1 MKFGC
6 HIFSCMLFIFLMN
19 ISANAASDLNL
30 QYINE
35 ENANVALYEQVN
47 PAIVSIDANIQVGQS
62 SGTGFII
69 DTKGII
75 VTSSH
80 VVDNAEEVDVTTF
93 SGQVYKGKVISA
105 AKENQDLALV
115 KIEPK
120 ERLAALKLAD
130 FDKIKVGQK
139 VVAIGNPF
147 GFRGTMTVGIVSRID
162 YTKNKIQTDAA
173 INPGSSGGPLINGK
187 GEVIGISQSIYNPD
201 NDQSNIGIG
210 FAVPVNEV
218 KKFLSLAKSDKKF

>member
-6 HIFSCMLFIFLMN
+6 HIFSCLLFVCLMN
-19 ISANAASDLNL
+19 ISANAASDVSL
-30 QYINE
+30 QYLNE
-35 ENANVALYEQVN
+35 ENANVALYEKVN
-47 PAIVSIDANIQVGQS
+47 PAIVAIDANIQVGQS
-62 SGTGFII
+62 SGTGFLITSNGVI
-69 DTKGII
+69 L
-75 VTSSH
+75 TSSH
-80 VVDNAEEVDVTTF
+80 VVADVEEVDVTTF
-93 SGQVYKGKVISA
+93 SGNVYKGKVLSSS
-105 AKENQDLALV
+105 KDNQDLALV

-120 ERLAALKLAD
+120 ERLAVLKLAD

-147 GFRGTMTVGIVSRID
+147 GFRGTMTIGIVSRID

-173 INPGSSGGPLINGK
+173 INPGSSGGPLINAH

-218 KKFLSLAKSDKKF
+218 KKFISLAKNDKKF

>member
-1 MKFGC
+1 
-6 HIFSCMLFIFLMN
+6 MN
-19 ISANAASDLNL
+19 ISAKAASDLNL
-30 QYINE
+30 QYVND
-35 ENANVALYEQVN
+35 ENANIELYEKVN
-47 PAIVSIDANIQVGQS
+47 PAIVAIDANISVGHS
-62 SGTGFII
+62 SGTGFLINS
-69 DTKGII
+69 DGVI

-80 VVDNAEEVDVTTF
+80 VIDDAQEVDVTTF
-93 SGQVYKGKVISA
+93 SGQVYKGRVLSSSKDN
-105 AKENQDLALV
+105 KDLALV

-120 ERLAALKLAD
+120 ERLSVLKLAD

-173 INPGSSGGPLINGK
+173 INPGSSGGPLINAK

-201 NDQSNIGIG
+201 NNQSNIGIG
-210 FAVPVNEV
+210 FAVPVNDV
-218 KKFLSLAKSDKKF
+218 KKFISLAKNSKKF

>member
-1 MKFGC
+1 MPNLKYF
-6 HIFSCMLFIFLMN
+6 IISSVLFIS
-19 ISANAASDLNL
+19 ISANAASDNTLL

-35 ENANVALYEQVN
+35 ENANIALYEKVN
-47 PAIVSIDANIQVGQS
+47 PAIVSIEANIKVGQS

-69 DTKGII
+69 DSKGVI

-80 VVDNAEEVDVTTF
+80 VVDDAKAVDVTTY
-93 SGQVYKGKVISA
+93 SGQVYKGIVLSSTKD
-105 AKENQDLALV
+105 NDDLALI

-120 ERLAALKLAD
+120 EKLSVLQLGD

-139 VVAIGNPF
+139 VIAIGNPF

-173 INPGSSGGPLINGK
+173 INPGSSGGPLINGEGK
-187 GEVIGISQSIYNPD
+187 VIGISQSIYNPD
-201 NDQSNIGIG
+201 NNQSNIGIG

-218 KKFLSLAKSDKKF
+218 KKFITLAKNEKKF